1 MSILTLQ
8 GLSQAYGDFDVFLGV
23 SCTIP
28 NGGKVGLVGA
38 NGVGKTTLLRILAG
52 LDVPSAGD
60 IYIAK
65 DVRVGY
71 LRQEAMEAF
80 VGRDNTIIDEML
92 TVFAAL
98 KEQEAL
104 MRDLEH
110 RMAADKGENADSLMG
125 EYSKA
130 LEAFEQA
137 GGYDYEVRISQVLQG
152 LGFGRDEWETPLS
165 HLSGGQKTRALL
177 ARLLLEQP
185 DLLILDEPTNHLD
198 VQAIE
203 WLESTLKTWEGALLI
218 VSHDR
223 YFLDRVVNNIW
234 EMSRGGVEEYRGNY
248 TAYLNQRQERWA
260 LREGEFDTIKDKFLR
275 ELDYVKRNIARD
287 STTNMAKGRL
297 KRLIREVK
305 VVEAGGLQAL
315 NTKTWSRVMAEI
327 DISSTKWN
335 VADVES
341 HIKGLQS
348 PVQRPPQLGLRLE
361 TDTRSGN
368 IVLRSS
374 ELSIGYPGAP
384 LFSTDPMLLHRRECA
399 AMIGP
404 NGTGKT
410 TFLRTLMGQLKP
422 LEGEIHF
429 GASLHVGYFAQAHDK
444 LNPENTVLD
453 ELIEHKHMLIGEA
466 RSFLAQYLFRGDDVF
481 NPISTLSGGERAR
494 LALAILSLD
503 GANFLLLDEPT
514 NHLDIPAQEVLQE
527 VLERF
532 AGTILLVS
540 HDRYLVDR
548 LASQI
553 WELRDGAMAVFE
565 GTYGEFLAARGEAVE
580 QRKATGAKERIAN
593 GTDQRT
599 ERARQNQARKQAQA
613 LAKMEDQVHALEGE
627 LAKIEHAM
635 AEAGQA
641 QDLERL
647 QRLNNRYTETH
658 VSLETAMDEWAQMAE
673 G

>member
-8 GLSQAYGDFDVFLGV
+8 GLSQAYGDFDVFVGV

-28 NGGKVGLVGA
+28 NDGKVGLVGA

-60 IYIAK
+60 IHIAR

-71 LRQEAMEAF
+71 LRQEAMDAF
-80 VGRDNTIIDEML
+80 VGRDNTIIAEML
-92 TVFAAL
+92 TVFASL
-98 KEQEAL
+98 KKQEAA

-110 RMAADKGENADSLMG
+110 RMASGEGEGANSLMD
-125 EYSKA
+125 EYSTA
-130 LEAFEQA
+130 LEAFERA

-177 ARLLLEQP
+177 ARLLLERP

-198 VQAIE
+198 VEAIE
-203 WLESTLKTWEGALLI
+203 WLESTLRTWEGALLI

-260 LREGEFDTIKDKFLR
+260 LREGEFDTIKDKFMR

-315 NTKTWSRVMAEI
+315 NTKTWSRVMAEV

-348 PVQRPPQLGLRLE
+348 PVQRPPQLGLRLD

-368 IVLRSS
+368 IVLRST

-384 LFSTDPMLLHRRECA
+384 LFSTDPILLHRRECA

-410 TFLRTLMGQLKP
+410 TFLRTLMGQLQP
-422 LEGEIHF
+422 LEGEIFF
-429 GASLHVGYFAQAHDK
+429 GASLQIGYFAQAHDK

-453 ELIEHKHMLIGEA
+453 ELIEHKHMMIGEA
-466 RSFLAQYLFRGDDVF
+466 RSFLAQYLFRGEDVF

-553 WELRDGAMAVFE
+553 WELRDGEMTVSE
-565 GTYGEFLAARGEAVE
+565 GTYADFLAARGVAVE
-580 QRKATGAKERIAN
+580 QKKAVGVKERMTN

-613 LAKMEDQVHALEGE
+613 LAKMEDQVHALEE
-627 LAKIEHAM
+627 KLAKIEHAM
-635 AEAGQA
+635 ADASQA

-647 QRLNNRYTETH
+647 QRLNERYTETH
-658 VSLETAMDEWAQMAE
+658 TSLEIAMDKWTMMAE
-673 G
+673 A